1 MGISDWSSDVC
12 SSDLLPRQRRQDLGL
27 NYRETGAVYAMR
39 VPPFLKCENRF
50 CGKTVLVPLDT
61 PTIEID
67 TMADWSLAEVYAK
80 NLEVRSGIPSNV
92 GNIKA
97 LVTDFDGVNT
107 DDLVYVGDEIGR
119 ATCGKRVS
127 ENV

>member
-1 MGISDWSSDVC
+1 
-12 SSDLLPRQRRQDLGL
+12 
-27 NYRETGAVYAMR
+27 MR

-92 GNIKA
+92 GHIKA
-97 LVTDFDGVNT
+97 LVTDFDRSEEHTSELQSLMRISYAGFCLKKKNT
-107 DDLVYVGDEIGR
+107 ISNNHTQTTSHYKNQNQI
-119 ATCGKRVS
+119 
-127 ENV
+127 

>member
-1 MGISDWSSDVC
+1 MSEGGEAEGVNHVKH
-12 SSDLLPRQRRQDLGL
+12 LPRQRRQDLGL

-67 TMADWSLAEVYAK
+67 TKADWSLAAVYAK

-92 GNIKA
+92 GHIQA
-97 LVTDFDGVNT
+97 LVTDFDCVQ
-107 DDLVYVGDEIGR
+107 
-119 ATCGKRVS
+119 
-127 ENV
+127 